1 MKYIRIIIKFF
12 LFKDRRHRAKKLLFL
27 IWVAISNTQSN
38 LMERML
44 SVAAILMA
52 HVLVTKIF
60 GLKENMTGT
69 TGDTDTIS
77 SQRVQLNLLDRH
89 SQLKILKLI

>member
-1 MKYIRIIIKFF
+1 MKYKRIIIIKFF

-27 IWVAISNTQSN
+27 IWVAKSNTQSN

-60 GLKENMTGT
+60 GLKKIMNAT
-69 TGDTDTIS
+69 TDTDTIS
-77 SQRVQLNLLDRH
+77 SQRFLVHLLDRH